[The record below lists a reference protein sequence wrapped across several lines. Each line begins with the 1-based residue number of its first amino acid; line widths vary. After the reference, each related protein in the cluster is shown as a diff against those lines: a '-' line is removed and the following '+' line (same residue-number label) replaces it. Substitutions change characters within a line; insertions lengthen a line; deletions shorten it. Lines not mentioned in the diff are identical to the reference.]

1 MASLPLTLA
10 ARLLPTAILAIVGWT
25 MASSSHEDAGRTS
38 ASGSQ
43 SGSAAPSGSAPGSKS
58 GSDSD
63 SESGSGSDSG
73 KDGSKDEPATYAKPP
88 APCTAIKPATIKK
101 LVPEA
106 KTAGKQL
113 SLTDPSHRTGCSWNA
128 LKGFD
133 YRWLDVTFEVS
144 TNSGGQDG
152 EAAAKASYKRLK
164 KATEATGIGDE
175 ASVSVELTTEDKQQT
190 REAVVV
196 FRKGNA
202 VVTVTYNGS
211 DFETKKAPDDSK
223 VRDAALTVA
232 KDALAGLG
240 PGTNVE
246 GDQSA

>member
-25 MASSSHEDAGRTS
+25 MASSSHEEAGRTS
-38 ASGSQ
+38 ANGSQ
-43 SGSAAPSGSAPGSKS
+43 TGSAAPSGSDS
-58 GSDSD
+58 GSGPD
-63 SESGSGSDSG
+63 SGSGGSDSG
-73 KDGSKDEPATYAKPP
+73 SDGSKDVPATYSKPP
-88 APCTAIKPATIKK
+88 APCTAIKTATIKK

-144 TNSGGQDG
+144 TTSGGQDG
-152 EAAAKASYKRLK
+152 ESAAKASYKRLK
-164 KATEATGIGDE
+164 KSIAAPGIGDE
-175 ASVSVELTTEDKQQT
+175 ASLSVELSTEDKQQT

-211 DFETKKAPDDSK
+211 DFENKKAPDDSE
-223 VRDAALTVA
+223 VRDAALAVA

>member
-38 ASGSQ
+38 ANGSQ
-43 SGSAAPSGSAPGSKS
+43 TGSAAPSGS
-58 GSDSD
+58 D
-63 SESGSGSDSG
+63 SGSGPDAGSG
-73 KDGSKDEPATYAKPP
+73 AGNSKDAPATYAKPP
-88 APCTAIKPATIKK
+88 APCTAIRAATIKK

-144 TNSGGQDG
+144 TTSGGQDG

-164 KATEATGIGDE
+164 KATEASGIGDE

-211 DFETKKAPDDSK
+211 DFESKKAPADSEL
-223 VRDAALTVA
+223 RDGALTVA

>member
-1 MASLPLTLA
+1 VASLSLTLA
-10 ARLLPTAILAIVGWT
+10 ARLLPTAVLAIVGWT
-25 MASSSHEDAGRTS
+25 MASSSGDDAGPAS
-38 ASGSQ
+38 AQKPSNGPAASSGSN
-43 SGSAAPSGSAPGSKS
+43 
-58 GSDSD
+58 
-63 SESGSGSDSG
+63 SGSGSNAGSG
-73 KDGSKDEPATYAKPP
+73 GDGGSDAPVTYAKPP
-88 APCTAIKPATIKK
+88 APCTVIKAATVKK

-113 SLTDPSHRTGCSWNA
+113 TLTDPSHRTGCSWNA

-133 YRWLDVTFEVS
+133 YRWLDITFEVS

-164 KATEATGIGDE
+164 KATAAPGVGDE

-211 DFETKKAPDDSK
+211 DFETKKAPGDTEI
-223 VRDAALTVA
+223 RQGALTVA
-232 KDALAGLG
+232 KDALIGLG
-240 PGTNVE
+240 PGTSVE

>member
-25 MASSSHEDAGRTS
+25 MASSPPEETGPAS
-38 ASGSQ
+38 AHGTRSGST
-43 SGSAAPSGSAPGSKS
+43 AP
-58 GSDSD
+58 
-63 SESGSGSDSG
+63 SGSDSG
-73 KDGSKDEPATYAKPP
+73 PGPGSDSGSDSGPDAAKDAPATYSKPP
-88 APCTAIKPATIKK
+88 SPCTAIKAATIKK

-106 KTAGKQL
+106 KTAGKPL
-113 SLTDPSHRTGCSWNA
+113 PLTDPAHRTGCSWNA

-144 TNSGGQDG
+144 ATGGGQDA

-164 KATEATGIGDE
+164 NPKAAAATGIGDE

-202 VVTVTYNGS
+202 VVTITYNGS
-211 DFETKKAPDDSK
+211 DFETKKAPSES
-223 VRDAALTVA
+223 VIRAGALTVA

>member
-1 MASLPLTLA
+1 MAPLPLTLA
-10 ARLLPTAILAIVGWT
+10 ARLLPTAVLAIVGWT
-25 MASSSHEDAGRTS
+25 MASSSQHDDA
-38 ASGSQ
+38 
-43 SGSAAPSGSAPGSKS
+43 AAPSAGGSPAGATAPSGGSGSSSKPDAPGS
-58 GSDSD
+58 SDAPSV
-63 SESGSGSDSG
+63 
-73 KDGSKDEPATYAKPP
+73 TYTKPP
-88 APCTAIKPATIKK
+88 APCTAMKTATIKK

-106 KTAGKQL
+106 KTAGKPL

-133 YRWLDVTFEVS
+133 YRWLDVTFEVAA
-144 TNSGGQDG
+144 GGNGQSA
-152 EAAAKASYKRLK
+152 EKAAQASYDRAK
-164 KATEATGIGDE
+164 KTNTAAGIGDE
-175 ASVSVELTTEDKQQT
+175 ASVGVQVTTEDGQQT

-211 DFETKKAPDDSK
+211 DFESKKAPGVSE
-223 VRDAALTVA
+223 VRDGALTAA

-240 PGTNVE
+240 KAATSAT